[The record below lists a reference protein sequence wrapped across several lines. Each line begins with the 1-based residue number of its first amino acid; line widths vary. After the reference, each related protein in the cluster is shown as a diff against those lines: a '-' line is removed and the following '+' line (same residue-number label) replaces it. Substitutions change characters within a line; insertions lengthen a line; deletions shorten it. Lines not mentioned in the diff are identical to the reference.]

1 MYCPE
6 KSLQKPFERKRK
18 KGREGKEG
26 EGKERRT
33 RKEKKRKKG
42 KKERRK
48 ESRLIEASEWNARR
62 EIDTTLIH
70 RLKADIRGDRES
82 ESD

>member
-1 MYCPE
+1 M
-6 KSLQKPFERKRK
+6 RRGK
-18 KGREGKEG
+18 KGGR
-26 EGKERRT
+26 ERR
-33 RKEKKRKKG
+33 RRRRG